1 MQAGSVELLNGRTLQ
16 LEIRQIGAFQA
27 EADKAIADLKG
38 EVPKADETAE
48 IPAEVPQAE
57 VK

>member
-1 MQAGSVELLNGRTLQ
+1 MGGRTLA
-16 LEIRQIGAFQA
+16 LEPRQVAAFQA
-27 EADKAIADLKG
+27 EADQAIADLKG

-48 IPAEVPQAE
+48 IPAEVPVEPE